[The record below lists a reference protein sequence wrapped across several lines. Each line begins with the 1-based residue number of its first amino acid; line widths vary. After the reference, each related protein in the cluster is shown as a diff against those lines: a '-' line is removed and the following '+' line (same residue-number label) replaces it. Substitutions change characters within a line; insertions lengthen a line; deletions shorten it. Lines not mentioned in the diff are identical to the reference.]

1 MGHEVRQATEV
12 GSKLP
17 ISYKLKLRFQIYTYN
32 SLNWISLVLH
42 ENKIEDAVEDSVYQ
56 ICESKIEDEKVGNGS
71 HSLVSCNINP
81 S

>member
-1 MGHEVRQATEV
+1 MN
-12 GSKLP
+12 L
-17 ISYKLKLRFQIYTYN
+17 
-32 SLNWISLVLH
+32 ISLVLH